1 MHVKHARQSR
11 SQNKTS
17 RKSVTQ
23 FILNSTLARLC
34 NAKAKRNSLRGG
46 KNPTLLL
53 SQRRADSVII
63 TCCSR
68 DLQNAR
74 GRLFGLKDVAFFF
87 TKSRKM
93 TDDVDVEDLLEA
105 PFKKETEKVS

>member
-1 MHVKHARQSR
+1 M
-11 SQNKTS
+11 
-17 RKSVTQ
+17 
-23 FILNSTLARLC
+23 
-34 NAKAKRNSLRGG
+34 
-46 KNPTLLL
+46 
-53 SQRRADSVII
+53 II